1 MKELLTHINSSLC
14 ERYSSRELETIVSTL
29 CLEYLEIPQTIYY
42 LKDKIELSSA
52 ERQKLDIALQRLACG
67 EPLQYVLGYT
77 PFCGLQFKVNNSVLI
92 PRPETAEL
100 VEWVLTSVKE
110 KVRVIDIG
118 TGSGCIAITLSH
130 NLKNAVIDACDIS
143 DSALR
148 VAVENNSLNATNVN
162 FHQRDILTNKDSGT
176 KYDVI
181 VSNPPYITNS
191 EKADMEDTVLDYEPH
206 TALFVADSDPLIFYR
221 EIANFGKQNLNK
233 DGMVFFEINPL
244 FAEQT
249 IIMLENAGY
258 QNIELRKDI
267 FGKNRMIKAVN
278 L

>member
-1 MKELLTHINSSLC
+1 MKELLTHIYGSLNK
-14 ERYSSRELETIVSTL
+14 RYDSRELDSITATL
-29 CLEYLEIPQTIYY
+29 CLEYLEIPQATYY
-42 LKDKIELSSA
+42 LKDRIELSSEKTQMLNA
-52 ERQKLDIALQRLACG
+52 ALERLSCG
-67 EPLQYVLGYT
+67 EPLQYILGYT

-100 VEWVLTSVKE
+100 VEWVLMSVKDNV
-110 KVRVIDIG
+110 KVIDIG

-162 FHQRDILTNKDSGT
+162 FHQRDILTNKEACT
-176 KYDVI
+176 KYDVV

-206 TALFVADSDPLIFYR
+206 TALFVADSDPLLFYR

-233 DGMVFFEINPL
+233 DGMLFFEINPL

-267 FGKNRMIKAVN
+267 FGKKRMIKAVN

>member
-1 MKELLTHINSSLC
+1 
-14 ERYSSRELETIVSTL
+14 
-29 CLEYLEIPQTIYY
+29 
-42 LKDKIELSSA
+42 
-52 ERQKLDIALQRLACG
+52 
-67 EPLQYVLGYT
+67 
-77 PFCGLQFKVNNSVLI
+77 
-92 PRPETAEL
+92 
-100 VEWVLTSVKE
+100 
-110 KVRVIDIG
+110 
-118 TGSGCIAITLSH
+118 
-130 NLKNAVIDACDIS
+130 
-143 DSALR
+143 
-148 VAVENNSLNATNVN
+148 
-162 FHQRDILTNKDSGT
+162 
-176 KYDVI
+176 
-181 VSNPPYITNS
+181 
-191 EKADMEDTVLDYEPH
+191 MEDTVLDYEPH

>member
-42 LKDKIELSSA
+42 LKDEIELSSA
-52 ERQKLDIALQRLACG
+52 ERQKLDIALQRLAGG

-100 VEWVLTSVKE
+100 VEWVLMSVKDNV
-110 KVRVIDIG
+110 KVIDIG
-118 TGSGCIAITLSH
+118 TGSGCIAITLSY

-221 EIANFGKQNLNK
+221 EIAIFGKQNLNEE
-233 DGMVFFEINPL
+233 GMVFFEINPL

>member
-14 ERYSSRELETIVSTL
+14 ERYSSRELETIVATL
-29 CLEYLEIPQTIYY
+29 CLEYLEISQTIYY
-42 LKDKIELSSA
+42 LKDKVELSSA
-52 ERQKLDIALQRLACG
+52 KRQKLDIALQRLACG

-100 VEWVLTSVKE
+100 VEWVLMSVKDNV
-110 KVRVIDIG
+110 KVIDIG

-148 VAVENNSLNATNVN
+148 LAVENNTLNGTNVN
-162 FHQRDILTNKDSGT
+162 FSQRDILTDKEACT
-176 KYDVI
+176 KYDVV

-191 EKADMEDTVLDYEPH
+191 EKADMDDTVLDYEPH
-206 TALFVADSDPLIFYR
+206 TALFVADSDPLLFYR

>member
-14 ERYSSRELETIVSTL
+14 NRYSSRELETIVATL
-29 CLEYLEIPQTIYY
+29 CLEYLEIPQTVYY

-52 ERQKLDIALQRLACG
+52 ERQKLDIALCRLAGG

-110 KVRVIDIG
+110 AVRVIDIG
-118 TGSGCIAITLSH
+118 TGSGCIAITLSY

-148 VAVENNSLNATNVN
+148 VAVENNTLNGTNVN
-162 FHQRDILTNKDSGT
+162 FSQRDILTDKEAYT
-176 KYDVI
+176 KYDVV

-191 EKADMEDTVLDYEPH
+191 EKADMDDTVLDYEPH
-206 TALFVADSDPLIFYR
+206 TALFVADSDPLLFYR
-221 EIANFGKQNLNK
+221 EIAIFGKQNLNK
-233 DGMVFFEINPL
+233 GGMLFFEINPL

>member
-52 ERQKLDIALQRLACG
+52 ERQKLDIALQRLAGG

-100 VEWVLTSVKE
+100 VEWVLMSVKDNV
-110 KVRVIDIG
+110 KVIDIG

-143 DSALR
+143 DAALR